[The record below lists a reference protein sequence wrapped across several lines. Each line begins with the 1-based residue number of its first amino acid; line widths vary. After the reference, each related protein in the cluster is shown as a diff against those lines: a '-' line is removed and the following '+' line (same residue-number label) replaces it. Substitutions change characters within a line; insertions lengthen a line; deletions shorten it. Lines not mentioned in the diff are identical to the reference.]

1 MQILSCLLAAC
12 QCRTGNDGQLV
23 RNVVRRVK
31 GLEAILSP
39 FSEVGVAFDADT
51 VEAKR

>member
-1 MQILSCLLAAC
+1 MMD
-12 QCRTGNDGQLV
+12 NDQLV
-23 RNVVRRVK
+23 HDVVRRVK

-39 FSEVGVAFDADT
+39 FSEVGVASDEER